1 MITSVDEKEL
11 LAWMGTKSDT
21 RENAADVKK
30 EMEKQKGHLL
40 EALAAKGDAL
50 IKSKHYYVCKSK
62 VHETNERTLQTN
74 EQIGLHDTTSK
85 SNLFSFPRKNILEH
99 G

>member
-50 IKSKHYYVCKSK
+50 IKSKHLFTIIYKGNIA
-62 VHETNERTLQTN
+62 EL
-74 EQIGLHDTTSK
+74 
-85 SNLFSFPRKNILEH
+85 LFSDLSVLLKKSILEKCADRSIKTPNH
-99 G
+99 VKLN